1 MERHDSK
8 LMLSLIACSVATGLH
23 ISPAYGAEGKE
34 KASNRMIEEVMVV
47 AQKREEKMQDIPISI
62 QAFSSDRLDAM
73 GITSIPDLQLVA
85 PGLNYTETSGFSI
98 IYIRGVGSDTFLMGD
113 PNVATYLD
121 GVYLPFAFGQSQEL
135 FGIERIEVL
144 KGPQGTLFGRGANGG
159 AINIMTKS
167 PSLTE
172 PEVQLEV
179 GYDSL
184 NTAQTKAYFSY
195 PLADTLAMSISTA
208 YKSGDHW
215 YDQES
220 RAGGEKLPQVSSQAM
235 RVKLL
240 WTPLDELELV
250 FSYMQS
256 FSQGTSSGLQGNSE
270 PSLLAQAL
278 GITPQEGYTIDND
291 VPVFLHSNN
300 KIMSVNGTW
309 SGVQHDYKFLMSRQ
323 DGSPSGLFIDFDG
336 APEGIAYFGTAD
348 GSINEV
354 ETAELQMVSTA
365 ENWAGSNVRYNLG
378 YYFVNWTSALDP
390 VFLGLAAID
399 LSTGV
404 ANSSLS
410 LPAGFVQTL
419 DSLLQP
425 LLGFGVPSGA
435 VRLVG
440 RNTLESHALYAQTSI
455 DFFDDFTFTLGVRY
469 QEETRI
475 LDESSSSLGD
485 SNIDPV
491 VFIQKYEDIEDKVTS
506 TKPKVGLEYRPPFL
520 DDGMLYASVQ
530 QSIKGTQFNLIN
542 IYDPPEVI
550 APEEMEAIELGIKT
564 SPFGAGSVFNFAYF
578 KYDIEN
584 LQVQFVSLLQGGAVT
599 QENAGGAAIEGFE
612 FEFQTLLFPSTIDNL
627 VFIANGTMLTTKEYT
642 EYLGASGFDQNTGL
656 LSTNNDYSGNE
667 IARAP
672 DTTGTLGI
680 SKTTEVPGGSLEVGA
695 DYYYNSG
702 FYYLAQNSEKSVE
715 DAYTVLNARISYLY
729 EPENLRITLYGKNLE
744 GTEYNY
750 GRFHVDFGTADYK
763 APRDVVGLKVNWQF

>member
-1 MERHDSK
+1 MK
-8 LMLSLIACSVATGLH
+8 LRPLRFKSTIVICCLCGLPN
-23 ISPAYGAEGKE
+23 SYASAADNKT
-34 KASNRMIEEVMVV
+34 SNRMIEEVMVV
-47 AQKREEKMQDIPISI
+47 AQKREEKMQEIPISI

-167 PSLTE
+167 PSLTD
-172 PEVQLEV
+172 PEVQLET

-184 NTAQTKAYFSY
+184 NTVLTKAYFSY
-195 PLADTLAMSISTA
+195 PLADSLAMSISTS

-215 YDQES
+215 YDEES
-220 RAGGEKLPQVSSQAM
+220 QAGGEKLPQVSSQAM

-240 WTPLDELELV
+240 WAPLDALEIT

-256 FSQGTSSGLQGNSE
+256 FEQGTSSGLQGNSE
-270 PSLLAQAL
+270 PSLLAEAL
-278 GITPQEGYTIDND
+278 GVKPQKGYTVEDD
-291 VPVFLHSNN
+291 VPVFMSSNN
-300 KIMSVNGTW
+300 KIMSISGIW
-309 SGVQHDYKFLMSRQ
+309 SGDNHDYKFLASSQ
-323 DGSPSGLFIDFDG
+323 NGSPSGLFIDFDG
-336 APEGIAYFGTAD
+336 SPEPLAYFGTAD
-348 GSINEV
+348 GSTNEV
-354 ETAELQMVSTA
+354 ETAELQMISTGDG
-365 ENWAGSNVRYNLG
+365 WAGDNVRYNLG
-378 YYFVNWTSALDP
+378 YYYVNWLAALDP
-390 VFLGLAAID
+390 VFLGVAGVDI
-399 LSTGV
+399 STGV
-404 ANSSLS
+404 QNSTVN
-410 LPAGFVQTL
+410 LPAGFIETL
-419 DSLLQP
+419 DSILQP
-425 LLGFGVPSGA
+425 LLGFGTPSGA
-435 VRLVG
+435 IRLVG
-440 RNTLESHALYAQTSI
+440 KNTLESHALYAQTSV
-455 DFFDDFTFTLGVRY
+455 DFLDDFTFTAGVRY
-469 QEETRI
+469 QEETRT

-491 VFIQKYEDIEDKVTS
+491 VYIQKYEDIEDEVVS
-506 TKPKVGLEYRPPFL
+506 TKPKFGLEYRPPFME
-520 DDGMLYASVQ
+520 DSMVYISAQ
-530 QSIKGTQFNLIN
+530 QSIKGTQYNLIN

-564 SPFGAGSVFNFAYF
+564 SPFGAGSVLNLAYF

-612 FEFQTLLFPSTIDNL
+612 FEFQMLAFPNTIDNL
-627 VFIANGTMLTTKEYT
+627 VLIANGTMLTTKEYT
-642 EYLGASGFDQNTGL
+642 EYLNASGFDSNTGL
-656 LSTNNDYSGNE
+656 LSTDNDFSGNE

-680 SKTTEVPGGSLEVGA
+680 SKTTEVPGGSLEIGA

-715 DAYTVLNARISYLY
+715 NAYTVLNARISYYY
-729 EPENLRITLYGKNLE
+729 EPENLRITLYGRNLE

-763 APRDVVGLKVNWQF
+763 APRDIVGLKVNWQF